1 MVLMVNV
8 NKASKPLLFG
18 VMIYCRIRAF
28 LSQVTV
34 ILLHRSPI
42 YVSVKATIDGSLE
55 ETDKVMYKTMM
66 ASRPSKIFFELVA
79 SK

>member
-8 NKASKPLLFG
+8 SKALKPLLPV

-28 LSQVTV
+28 RSQVTV
-34 ILLHRSPI
+34 ILLYRSPN
-42 YVSVKATIDGSLE
+42 YVSVKATIDGPLE

>member
-8 NKASKPLLFG
+8 NKPSKPLLFV

-34 ILLHRSPI
+34 ILLYRSPN

-55 ETDKVMYKTMM
+55 ETDKGMYKTLM
-66 ASRPSKIFFELVA
+66 ASRPSKICF
-79 SK
+79 